1 MKTVQRLMGYI
12 RKSANN
18 FRQWIKELRM
28 RLRVYGRVLMQTA
41 AIGLTVLSG
50 TALALMGGGLTSI
63 GTPTLMVRLSTG
75 DPAPLGWNGNSAYT
89 EFSPPS
95 PYTNKGGSL
104 YREHLWTGT
113 NFLSKDDFAAA
124 YSDDKGTFWALAIH
138 DIAGKNPEQ
147 TGAGA
152 EATFAQSFIKDTE
165 NAYLRFQVTRAY
177 QLADPVATGIFR
189 DNWGVKSS
197 IESIGILDI
206 DATGESLFPF
216 HQSSVLQT
224 DMGAHR
230 WAVIGPG
237 LNPLGPMTYT
247 LNEINNAKELIFDPY
262 TGTID
267 ISSIPIGGSFE
278 VFFTARAYAEGV
290 SSPEFPIHVEA
301 YFRDP
306 LSTGGGFSIT
316 TEGLTPL
323 NRPRSG
329 PIPRDRANAQ
339 AIQTDGKIVVVGQA
353 FVVNNYDFALARYN
367 SDGSLDTSFGANGRV
382 TTDISGNTDNATAVG
397 LQADGKILV
406 AGVTSNGANNDYT
419 LVRYNADGSLDTSFG
434 TGGKVVLDFANSDDM
449 AKALVIQGDGKI
461 VVAGSTNN
469 ISVAATTNQD
479 FALARFN
486 ADGSIDTSFGAAGKV
501 ITDFAGAADYAYAL
515 ALQSDGKLIAVGS
528 SDSAGVTKTDFAL
541 ARYNADGTLDT
552 SFGTGGKVT
561 TDFMS
566 ASDSAQALALQSDG
580 KIIAVGWAFN
590 GTNNDFAMARYNV
603 DGTLDAG
610 CGGNGKVLRDFAGT
624 HDEAS
629 TVAIQGDGKIVVG
642 GNTQVGTQRDFA
654 IARFTSFCSVD
665 TNFGAT
671 QYVTADFA
679 GKDDR
684 IAALNLQS
692 DGKIIASGYAAT
704 ATGDDFAMLR
714 LNP

>member
-1 MKTVQRLMGYI
+1 MKTRFNMMMHIHAGVCKIHTCIAQ
-12 RKSANN
+12 
-18 FRQWIKELRM
+18 LRM
-28 RLRVYGRVLMQTA
+28 LLREQRHRVMRLL
-41 AIGLTVLSG
+41 AIGLTAVSG
-50 TALALMGGGLTSI
+50 AALALMGGGLTNI
-63 GTPTLMVRLSTG
+63 GTPTLSVMLSTG
-75 DPAPLGWNGNSAYT
+75 DPSPLGWDGHSTYH

-95 PYTNKGGSL
+95 PYTNNGGSL

-113 NFLSKDDFAAA
+113 NFLSGNDFAAA

-147 TGAGA
+147 TGVGA
-152 EATFAQSFIKDTE
+152 EANFSQSFIKDTE

-216 HQSSVLQT
+216 HQTSVLQT
-224 DMGAHR
+224 DLGAHR
-230 WAVIGPG
+230 WGVIGPG

-316 TEGLTPL
+316 TDGLTPL
-323 NRPRSG
+323 NKPRSG

-339 AIQTDGKIVVVGQA
+339 AIQADGKIIVVGQA
-353 FVVNNYDFALARYN
+353 FVTNNYDFALVRYN
-367 SDGSLDTSFGANGRV
+367 SDGSLDTSFGTSGKV
-382 TTDISGNTDNATAVG
+382 TTDISGNTDNATAVAI
-397 LQADGKILV
+397 QSDGKIIV
-406 AGVTSNGANNDYT
+406 AGGASNGTNNDFA
-419 LVRYNADGSLDTSFG
+419 LLRYNADGSLDTSFG
-434 TGGKVVLDFANSDDM
+434 TSGKVVLDFAKSDDL
-449 AKALVIQGDGKI
+449 AKALMIQGDGKI

-469 ISVAATTNQD
+469 ISVAVTTNQD

-486 ADGSIDTSFGAAGKV
+486 ADGTLDASFGVAGMV
-501 ITDFAGAADYAYAL
+501 ITDFANAADYVHAL
-515 ALQSDGKLIAVGS
+515 ALQSDGKIVAAGS
-528 SDSAGVTKTDFAL
+528 SDSNGVSKTDFAL
-541 ARYNADGTLDT
+541 ARYNTDGTLDT
-552 SFGTGGKVT
+552 SFGTGGKVI
-561 TDFMS
+561 TDFVG
-566 ASDSAQALALQSDG
+566 ASDSAQAIAIQGDG

-590 GTNNDFAMARYNV
+590 GTNNDFAMARYNT
-603 DGTLDAG
+603 DGTLDTG
-610 CGGNGKVLRDFAGT
+610 CGGSGKVLRDFAGT

-629 TVAIQGDGKIVVG
+629 AVAIQSDGKIVVG

-654 IARFTSFCSVD
+654 ITRFTSFCSVD

-671 QYVTADFA
+671 QYVSADFA

-684 IAALNLQS
+684 IAALTIQG
-692 DGKIIASGYAAT
+692 DGKIVATGYAAT